1 MIQLSTCRWLGLG
14 LGLAVIS
21 LGCGPSSPSA
31 APSPEVTRATSS
43 GPPEP
48 SEIELY
54 EPKARLVDD
63 GVVQFEVKY
72 RFTSGKPSN
81 FYQVDVK
88 FPGSENY
95 GVKFMDGWELQE
107 SGVISD
113 GIVAHAL
120 PVKEF
125 EISVSEALLPQDGY
139 SLISNTVSG
148 EVEIAADV
156 GSQESADEE

>member
-1 MIQLSTCRWLGLG
+1 MARGCPVRDCTVVLLGC
-14 LGLAVIS
+14 
-21 LGCGPSSPSA
+21 LGCGQVD
-31 APSPEVTRATSS
+31 APTPEVTRATSS

-48 SEIELY
+48 SEVELY
-54 EPKARLVDD
+54 EPKARLTED

-81 FYQVDVK
+81 YYRADVK
-88 FPGSENY
+88 FPGLESD

-107 SGVISD
+107 SGVIRD
-113 GIVAHAL
+113 GIVARAL

-125 EISVSEALLPQDGY
+125 EISLSEALLPQDGY

-148 EVEIAADV
+148 EVEIGAEV
-156 GSQESADEE
+156 GNQEIAEDSE